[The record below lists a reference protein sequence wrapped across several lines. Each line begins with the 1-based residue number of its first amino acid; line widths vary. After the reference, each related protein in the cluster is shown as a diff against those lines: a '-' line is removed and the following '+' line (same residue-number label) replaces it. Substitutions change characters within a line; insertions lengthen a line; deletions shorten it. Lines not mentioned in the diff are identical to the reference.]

1 MFLVLLI
8 ILDDEYFHDMELALS
23 EVKSRRAHTT
33 VITDCYYKLTK
44 SKIDKYIE
52 IPTVPHLTPL
62 LCIIPFQMLTFELCL
77 LHNDNPDKPQNVAKF
92 YQY

>member
-1 MFLVLLI
+1 M
-8 ILDDEYFHDMELALS
+8 DDENFHDMELALS

-33 VITDCYYKLTK
+33 VITDCYEKLTK
-44 SKIDKYIE
+44 SKIDKYIQ

-62 LCIIPFQMLTFELCL
+62 LTIIVFQMLTLELCL
-77 LHNDNPDKPQNVAKF
+77 LHNDNPDQPQNVAKV

>member
-1 MFLVLLI
+1 MI

-33 VITDCYYKLTK
+33 VITDCYHKLTK
-44 SKIDKYIE
+44 GKINEYIE
-52 IPTVPHLTPL
+52 IPTVPYLTAL
-62 LCIIPFQMLTFELCL
+62 LTIVPFQMLTYELCL
-77 LHNDNPDKPQNVAKF
+77 LKNDNPDKPQNVAKV